1 MSNTFITVFINVS
14 SLFIVSSCQLM
25 SIIYYLPTFFYF
37 PSEYFTQNI
46 TLQNFRRLWMS
57 FYVVWRPWRDSV
69 QTAFEW
75 YDLGGEKL
83 FRKWK
88 RILHSE
94 IENLRKKCQEM
105 SWSYVNPKSNM
116 KKKKKKKCCES
127 FVKIKVSWNPP
138 CFNLVVHYF

>member
-37 PSEYFTQNI
+37 PSEYLTQNI

-94 IENLRKKCQEM
+94 IENLRKNVKKCPGHM
-105 SWSYVNPKSNM
+105 SIQNQIWKRRR
-116 KKKKKKKCCES
+116 KKKMLWEFCE
-127 FVKIKVSWNPP
+127 N
-138 CFNLVVHYF
+138 